1 MQPDIMDTAV
11 CTLVGRSEVHEEG
24 DLNLICKIM
33 SLKSQQKEL
42 VNKFLDASDECQEV
56 IDVLLSP
63 TNTILDLV
71 QKVIRANN
79 QDLNLM
85 RKITDHNSTE
95 WDLFRR
101 VIHLCDGKKYFM
113 YKFMDWYL
121 NDMSIGFSCSC
132 SKTQGAEHGGKNGPC
147 NAKKRDDTVVS
158 GCTTRQ
164 GNSSEKCIP
173 HQTNQDTST
182 EKLGK
187 SCRENGVSP
196 CHTDGVSLRETDAH
210 TENRSVTKQV
220 NHTEKDDSSAGYSS
234 EAVAQQAQPT
244 VKHSLSNERLC
255 SGSSQCSED
264 VVERSVS
271 HFECGD
277 RDPKQKTAKLDCAG
291 DNGNS
296 TWTVTVVREAS
307 DTREDVTGAHGE
319 MSLNTKSAISP
330 YKSMEVQ
337 EEQTLAELGTNH
349 NCHSRRVMESVQE
362 LPNIGI
368 REAITPVLPKQDM
381 DMEVHEQQI
390 YNGSLQGNL
399 SGINTS
405 CSSDV
410 ESTETQ
416 SQSDTV
422 NDCGVPG
429 NGQTETQLDPSGKV
443 NSKTYSSIHS
453 FSIFSDDQS
462 KASSKMVPPHSAI

>member
-1 MQPDIMDTAV
+1 MDTAV
-11 CTLVGRSEVHEEG
+11 CTVVTRSEVDDEG

-33 SLKSQQKEL
+33 SLESQQKEL
-42 VNKFLDASDECQEV
+42 VNKVIDASVEYQEV

-71 QKVIRANN
+71 QKIIRASN

-101 VIHLCDGKKYFM
+101 VIHLCDGKRYFM

-132 SKTQGAEHGGKNGPC
+132 LKTQGAEHGGKNGPC
-147 NAKKRDDTVVS
+147 NASKRNDTVVS

-173 HQTNQDTST
+173 HQTNRDTST
-182 EKLGK
+182 EKLGR
-187 SCRENGVSP
+187 SCRENGFSV
-196 CHTDGVSLRETDAH
+196 CETDGVSLRETDAH
-210 TENRSVTKQV
+210 TENRSVTEQV
-220 NHTEKDDSSAGYSS
+220 NLTEKDGSSAECRC
-234 EAVAQQAQPT
+234 EAIAQQAQPT
-244 VKHSLSNERLC
+244 IKHSLSDERLC

-271 HFECGD
+271 HFERGD
-277 RDPKQKTAKLDCAG
+277 RGPKQKTAEKLDYAG

-296 TWTVTVVREAS
+296 TSTVTVVREAS
-307 DTREDVTGAHGE
+307 DTTEDLAGARGE
-319 MSLNTKSAISP
+319 MSLNTKSAVSP

-337 EEQTLAELGTNH
+337 EEQTFAALGTNH
-349 NCHSRRVMESVQE
+349 NCRSRGVKESVQE

-368 REAITPVLPKQDM
+368 REAMTPLIPKQDM
-381 DMEVHEQQI
+381 DMDMDMEVQEQQI
-390 YNGSLQGNL
+390 YNASLQGNL
-399 SGINTS
+399 SGVNSS

-410 ESTETQ
+410 ESTGTQ

-422 NDCGVPG
+422 NDCCVPG

-443 NSKTYSSIHS
+443 NSKTSYSFIQYS
-453 FSIFSDDQS
+453 
-462 KASSKMVPPHSAI
+462 V